1 MSSPVSIFNWLEK
14 SNKAIF
20 KKLSERECH
29 PFYHSLTRINPAT
42 FKLRQVKPTLPSC
55 NTEFFK
61 NSFIKILSFNY
72 NLQPM

>member
-14 SNKAIF
+14 SNKCMV

-29 PFYHSLTRINPAT
+29 HFYHTLTKINSAT
-42 FKLRQVKPTLPSC
+42 FKLRQVKPTLPTF
-55 NTEFFK
+55 NTEFLK
-61 NSFIKILSFNY
+61 NYFIKRLSFNY